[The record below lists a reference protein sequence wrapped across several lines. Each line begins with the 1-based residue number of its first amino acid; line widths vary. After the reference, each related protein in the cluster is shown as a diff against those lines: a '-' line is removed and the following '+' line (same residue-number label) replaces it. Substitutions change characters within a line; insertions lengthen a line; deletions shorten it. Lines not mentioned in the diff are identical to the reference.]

1 MSILQGEFWKQPSV
15 FLQQALD
22 LINADVT
29 ILIAQLDGAPIY
41 QAYIAVG
48 ILSNNP
54 TAHQSLQSAEGLH
67 ERLRERFDRLPAI
80 IRNQAW
86 QIIQHATGT
95 KEMETPPQVAQTIPR
110 EKNLET
116 GRKTLAKLRELL
128 AEEMRSSPSV
138 AEAARHLE
146 RTLETKYAPQIGT
159 TVPPRVSEPR
169 KKPVKPSDE
178 VKKNEEVQTPIVP
191 SVKSGQTSMVDFS

>member
-1 MSILQGEFWKQPSV
+1 MTILEGTFWEQPSV

-22 LINADVT
+22 IISDDVT

-54 TAHQSLQSAEGLH
+54 TAHQTLQAAVGLH
-67 ERLRERFDRLPAI
+67 DRLRERFDRLPAI
-80 IRNQAW
+80 IRSKAW
-86 QIIQHATGT
+86 EIIQHATGA
-95 KEMETPPQVAQTIPR
+95 KEMIAPPQVSQTIPR

-128 AEEMRSSPSV
+128 AEEMRTSPSV
-138 AEAARHLE
+138 AEAATHLE
-146 RTLETKYAPQIGT
+146 RTLEAKYAPQLGSA
-159 TVPPRVSEPR
+159 VPPRVSEPR

-178 VKKNEEVQTPIVP
+178 VKKKDEVHTPIVP
-191 SVKSGQTSMVDFS
+191 SVKSGQTSMIDYS